1 MNLRVRNHPI
11 LGPLA
16 QGRQVTFTFD
26 GRTFHGWE
34 GEPIA
39 AALTAAG
46 IRVLR
51 RTGKHAQPRGIFCA
65 IGLCTDCMVTVDG
78 VPNTRSC
85 VTPLKAGM
93 TIQMQSGERGRK

>member
-1 MNLRVRNHPI
+1 MDLRIRHHPV
-11 LGPLA
+11 LGPLSR
-16 QGRQVTFTFD
+16 GRQVTFTFE
-26 GRTFHGWE
+26 GRTFQGVE

-51 RTGKHAQPRGIFCA
+51 RTGKQGQPRGVFCA
-65 IGLCTDCMVTVDG
+65 IGLCTDCMVTVNG
-78 VPNTRSC
+78 VPNIRSC

-93 TIQMQSGERGRK
+93 TIELQREKRG